1 MEAKYYSNQLGSS
14 LALFYGEDISDANLI
29 MSDGKS
35 LEHVGVTPDE
45 LIFPTGAD
53 LATGRDPVLARAAEL
68 AGAKL
73 SAEAAGSCSRT
84 NGRRGTS
91 E

>member
-45 LIFPTGAD
+45 LILPTGAD
-53 LATGRDPVLARAAEL
+53 LAAGRDPVLDRAAEL

-73 SAEAAGSCSRT
+73 SAEAAGRLFPYEWPSRD
-84 NGRRGTS
+84 
-91 E
+91 